1 MNAPLVPPDPTRRRL
16 AVRWLEQGGDAA
28 RDAARRLA
36 GLLATALHAVD
47 RRGHEAL
54 FGQLLYHRV
63 APWVPRV
70 PRPSMNVRPDRFDA
84 QLSGLLDQGYCA
96 WPLPRLLA
104 VSQQPQAIP
113 PRTLSLTFDDGFES
127 VYHHAWPVLMRY
139 KVPATVFLTTAYLDG
154 EGPFFFDRW
163 ALDHQRRIP
172 PQAYRPLRWAQCREM
187 ADSGLVTFGAHLHT
201 HRDWRGQPD
210 AFRRDL
216 QRSVE
221 IVSELTNGPPV
232 LFAFPFGKPSRGYVS
247 DELVE
252 AARAAGVHCGMTT
265 DSVPVQP
272 GDDPFRWGRFNVY
285 DWDTPRTLA
294 AKLAGCYGAA
304 GVRRMLP
311 GSRADG
317 TPPGVV
323 RCQEGSPT

>member
-1 MNAPLVPPDPTRRRL
+1 MNATLIPPHPGRPRL
-16 AVRWLEQGGDAA
+16 AARWLELGRESA
-28 RDAARRLA
+28 RNGARRLA
-36 GLLATALHAVD
+36 GLLAAALHAVD

-63 APWVPRV
+63 APWVRGV
-70 PRPSMNVRPDRFDA
+70 PRPSMNVRPERFAA
-84 QLSGLLDQGYCA
+84 QLSGLLEQGYGA

-104 VSQQPQAIP
+104 ASQQRAIP

-127 VYHHAWPVLMRY
+127 VYHHAWPVLVRY
-139 KVPATVFLTTAYLDG
+139 QQPATVFLTTAYLDG

-163 ALDHQRRIP
+163 ALDYQRRVP
-172 PQAYRPLRWAQCREM
+172 PEAYRPLRRAQCREM

-221 IVSELTNGPPV
+221 IVSELTNGPPI
-232 LFAFPFGKPSRGYVS
+232 LFAFPFGKSSRGYVS

-265 DSVPVQP
+265 DSVTVQP

-294 AKLAGCYGAA
+294 ARLAGCYGVA
-304 GVRRMLP
+304 GMRRMLTGGRTARTLP
-311 GSRADG
+311 APLPRE
-317 TPPGVV
+317 
-323 RCQEGSPT
+323 EGSPT